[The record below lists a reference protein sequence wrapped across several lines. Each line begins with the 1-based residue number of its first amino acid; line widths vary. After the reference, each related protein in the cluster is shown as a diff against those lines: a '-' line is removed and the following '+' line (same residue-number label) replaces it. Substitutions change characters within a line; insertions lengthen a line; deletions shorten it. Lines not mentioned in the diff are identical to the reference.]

1 MEEFTKL
8 INRLLDRAE
17 NAEADEFQMRTAV
30 FERSAELKQIKAEN
44 DELKNT
50 LTELRKQIEELEE
63 CL

>member
-30 FERSAELKQIKAEN
+30 FERSAELNKIKAEN

-50 LTELRKQIEELEE
+50 INELRKQVKELEE
-63 CL
+63 

>member
-30 FERSAELKQIKAEN
+30 FERSAEIKQLKAEN
-44 DELKNT
+44 DELKNIIN
-50 LTELRKQIEELEE
+50 ELRQQIEELEE
-63 CL
+63 

>member
-30 FERSAELKQIKAEN
+30 FERSAEIKQLKAEN
-44 DELKNT
+44 DELKNIIN
-50 LTELRKQIEELEE
+50 ELRQQVKELEE
-63 CL
+63 

>member
-30 FERSAELKQIKAEN
+30 FERSAEIKQLKAEN

-50 LTELRKQIEELEE
+50 LTELRKQIEELD
-63 CL
+63 

>member
-63 CL
+63 

>member
-30 FERSAELKQIKAEN
+30 FERSAEIKQLKAEN
-44 DELKNT
+44 DELKNIIN
-50 LTELRKQIEELEE
+50 ELRQQVEELGE
-63 CL
+63 

>member
-8 INRLLDRAE
+8 INRLLDRAD

-50 LTELRKQIEELEE
+50 INELRKQIEELEE
-63 CL
+63 

>member
-44 DELKNT
+44 DELKNIIN
-50 LTELRKQIEELEE
+50 ELRQQVKELEE
-63 CL
+63 